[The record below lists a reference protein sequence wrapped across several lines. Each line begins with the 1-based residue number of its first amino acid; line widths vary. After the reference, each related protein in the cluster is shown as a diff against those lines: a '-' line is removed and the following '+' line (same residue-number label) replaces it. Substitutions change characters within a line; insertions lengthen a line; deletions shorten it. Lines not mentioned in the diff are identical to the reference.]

1 MNQSNDKWWDEPQAL
16 VALPASISG
25 HYIPTY
31 HIDINKYNNILLYKQ
46 QIYYQIT
53 QLCTDQIQSSTP
65 TYCNYDKYNW
75 CDNYEKYW
83 SYVGELPPHVN
94 PKHKIL
100 EQINHQCTYISH
112 VCVWLRLRL
121 GVCLWS
127 LSPSPSLHV
136 LSCQDHLEEAL
147 GCRLPYK

>member
-1 MNQSNDKWWDEPQAL
+1 MTNGETSHKPWLPCLLPL
-16 VALPASISG
+16 VAIIYQHITLISTNTTI
-25 HYIPTY
+25 YFIVQKT
-31 HIDINKYNNILLYKQ
+31 DILSNNTALHRSNTIKYTNF
-46 QIYYQIT
+46 
-53 QLCTDQIQSSTP
+53 
-65 TYCNYDKYNW
+65 YCNYDKYNW

-83 SYVGELPPHVN
+83 SYVGELPPHIN

-127 LSPSPSLHV
+127 LSPSLSLHV
-136 LSCQDHLEEAL
+136 LSCQDHLEEVL
-147 GCRLPYK
+147 GCRLPHK